1 MNGPACASLSLP
13 SVRVN
18 HLKGSR
24 RSNGS
29 LFRVNW
35 GKKNSEVKQ
44 SHERFSQSKASC
56 LLILTVSSFICS
68 SFHSPLGKNVY
79 SKALSSCLLMLFM
92 FPLPAF
98 AVITFHD
105 GKRGANIRR
114 TTVLFLIPHKV
125 SLRLCLCANWYLL
138 PLVSSNKCHENKHSP
153 TFDHA
158 IKA

>member
-1 MNGPACASLSLP
+1 MNEPACASLSLP
-13 SVRVN
+13 SVPVN

-44 SHERFSQSKASC
+44 SHERFSQSEGLASC
-56 LLILTVSSFICS
+56 LLILTVSPFICS

-98 AVITFHD
+98 SVITFHS
-105 GKRGANIRR
+105 GKRGGNIKR

-125 SLRLCLCANWYLL
+125 SFRLCLCANWYLL
-138 PLVSSNKCHENKHSP
+138 PLVSFNKCY
-153 TFDHA
+153 
-158 IKA
+158 